1 MDKNNNSE
9 TYSNGVKFYRA
20 GRLVGFDELVE
31 ELIAYIKEKPE
42 REYKI
47 VVGSDSRAEKEVR
60 FITSV
65 AILRVGNG
73 GRYYWTRSEETYA
86 PTLRDRIYKET
97 MHSILCTQ
105 ELRSRLKDKLG
116 EEFFWDGKIS
126 VHIDVGENGP
136 TKDLIDTVVGMVKG
150 YGFEAV
156 IKPDSF
162 GAFVL
167 ADRHT

>member
-1 MDKNNNSE
+1 MS
-9 TYSNGVKFYRA
+9 A
-20 GRLVGFDELVE
+20 GLSLSFDELVE
-31 ELIAYIKEKPE
+31 RLIEFVKEQPQ

-47 VVGSDSRAEKEVR
+47 VVGTDSKAEQRVR
-60 FITSV
+60 FVTAV
-65 AILRVGNG
+65 AILRVRNG
-73 GRYYWTRSEETYA
+73 ARYFWTRSEEFFV

-97 MHSILCTQ
+97 MYSIAFTQ

-126 VHIDVGENGP
+126 VHLDVGQNGP
-136 TKDLIDTVVGMVKG
+136 TKELIDAVVGMVRG
-150 YGFEAV
+150 YGLEAV

-162 GAFVL
+162 GAFVV

>member
-1 MDKNNNSE
+1 MSE
-9 TYSNGVKFYRA
+9 NIRFHSQGKTVTFN
-20 GRLVGFDELVE
+20 
-31 ELIAYIKEKPE
+31 ELINELISYIVEQPK

-47 VVGSDSRAEKEVR
+47 VVGTDSKAERQVR
-60 FITSV
+60 FVTSV
-65 AILRVGNG
+65 AILRVGSG
-73 GRYYWTRSEETYA
+73 GRYFWTRSEEISV

-97 MHSILCTQ
+97 MYSITFTQ
-105 ELRSRLKDKLG
+105 EVRSRLKDKLG

-126 VHIDVGENGP
+126 VHLDVGKNGP
-136 TKDLIDTVVGMVKG
+136 TKDLIDVVVGMVRG
-150 YGFEAV
+150 YGLEPV

>member
-1 MDKNNNSE
+1 MPEDI
-9 TYSNGVKFYRA
+9 KFHNESKT
-20 GRLVGFDELVE
+20 VNFE
-31 ELIAYIKEKPE
+31 ELIEELVRFVKEKPQ

-47 VVGSDSRAEKEVR
+47 VVGTDSRAEKRVR
-60 FITSV
+60 FVTSV

-73 GRYYWTRSEETYA
+73 GHYFWTRSEEFSV
-86 PTLRDRIYKET
+86 PTMRERIYKET
-97 MHSILCTQ
+97 MQSIALTQ
-105 ELRSRLKDKLG
+105 ELRSRLRDRIG
-116 EEFFWDGKIS
+116 EEYFWDGKIS
-126 VHIDVGENGP
+126 VHLDVGRVGP
-136 TKDLIDTVVGMVKG
+136 TKDLIDGVVGMVRG

>member
-1 MDKNNNSE
+1 MPEKA
-9 TYSNGVKFYRA
+9 KFMSA
-20 GRLVGFDELVE
+20 GLSLSFDELVE
-31 ELIAYIKEKPE
+31 RLIEFVKEQPQ

-47 VVGSDSRAEKEVR
+47 VVGTDSKAEQRVR
-60 FITSV
+60 FVTAV
-65 AILRVGNG
+65 AILRVRNG
-73 GRYYWTRSEETYA
+73 ARYFWTRSEEFFV

-97 MHSILCTQ
+97 MYSIAFTQ

-126 VHIDVGENGP
+126 VHLDVGQNGP
-136 TKDLIDTVVGMVKG
+136 TKELIDAVVGMVRG
-150 YGFEAV
+150 YGLEAV

-162 GAFVL
+162 GAFVV